1 MAAKRLTRREIVQE
15 DKIQAAL
22 SGIYKWS
29 SQNHSLLIAFFAIF
43 LLSILGS
50 YFWQNYQSDRSEE
63 IQVQFGEALKI
74 YHAPVVEET
83 AEDSEDPIIFDE
95 YIFATDEERREKA
108 LEGFTA
114 VVEDATGTHLGLLAR
129 YYRGLIKQEMGQ
141 MGTAEEELNF
151 VVQNSAE
158 LQTRNLARHLL
169 AGIAESQ
176 DDRQLANQLL
186 EAILLED
193 TASFPK
199 DTILLRLAQNHEA
212 AGNAEKALK
221 FYTTLTTE
229 YPTSDYSQE
238 AQRRLDQLEKEQK

>member
-15 DKIQAAL
+15 DKIQTAL
-22 SGIYKWS
+22 SGIYEWS
-29 SQNHSLLIAFFAIF
+29 SQNRYSLIAFFAIF

-63 IQVQFGEALKI
+63 IQAQFGEALKI
-74 YHAPVVEET
+74 YHAPVVENT

-114 VVEDATGTHLGLLAR
+114 VVENAKGNHLGLLAR
-129 YYRGLIKQEMGQ
+129 YYRGLLKQEMGQ
-141 MGTAEEELNF
+141 MGTAEEELNL

-158 LQTRNLARHLL
+158 PQTRNLARQLL
-169 AGIAESQ
+169 AGIAESR
-176 DDRQLANQLL
+176 DDRQLATQLL

-193 TASFPK
+193 TAFFPK
-199 DTILLRLAQNHEA
+199 DTLLLRLAQNHEA
-212 AGNAEKALK
+212 AGNAEKALL
-221 FYTTLTTE
+221 FYARLTTE
-229 YPTSDYSQE
+229 YPTSEDSQE
-238 AQRRLDQLEKEQK
+238 AQRRLDELEREQ

>member
-1 MAAKRLTRREIVQE
+1 MVAKRLTRREIVQE

-22 SGIYKWS
+22 SGILAWS
-29 SQNHSLLIAFFAIF
+29 SQNLFLLIAVFAIF

-50 YFWQNYQSDRSEE
+50 YLWQNYQSSRSEE
-63 IQVQFGEALKI
+63 IQAQFGEALKI
-74 YHAPVVEET
+74 YHAPVVEDT
-83 AEDSEDPIIFDE
+83 PEDSEDPIIFDE

-114 VVEDATGTHLGLLAR
+114 VMEDAPGTHLGLLAR
-129 YYRGLIKQEMGQ
+129 YYTGLLKKEMGQ

-158 LQTRNLARHLL
+158 PQTRNLARHLL
-169 AGIAESQ
+169 ADIAESQ
-176 DDRQLANQLL
+176 DNRQLATQLL

-212 AGNAEKALK
+212 AGNAEKALT
-221 FYTTLTTE
+221 FYTRLTTE
-229 YPTSDYSQE
+229 YPTSDDSQE
-238 AQRRLDQLEKEQK
+238 AQRRLDQLEKEH

>member
-22 SGIYKWS
+22 SGIFTWS
-29 SQNHSLLIAFFAIF
+29 SQNRSLLIACFSIF

-50 YFWQNYQSDRSEE
+50 WLWQDYQSGRSEE
-63 IQVQFGEALKI
+63 IQAQFGEALKI
-74 YHAPVVEET
+74 YHAPVVEDTPEN
-83 AEDSEDPIIFDE
+83 SEDPIIFDE

-114 VVEDATGTHLGLLAR
+114 VVEDAPGTHLGLLAR
-129 YYRGLIKQEMGQ
+129 YYMGLLKQEMGQ
-141 MGTAEEELNF
+141 IGTAEEELNF
-151 VVQNSAE
+151 VVRNSSE
-158 LQTRNLARHLL
+158 PQTRNLARHLL
-169 AGIAESQ
+169 ASIAESQ
-176 DDRQLANQLL
+176 DDRELASQLL

-212 AGNAEKALK
+212 AGNAEKALT
-221 FYTTLTTE
+221 FYTRLTTE
-229 YPTSDYSQE
+229 YPTSDDSQE
-238 AQRRLDQLEKEQK
+238 AQRRLDQLEKEH

>member
-22 SGIYKWS
+22 SGIFAWS
-29 SQNHSLLIAFFAIF
+29 SQNRFLLIACFSIF

-50 YFWQNYQSDRSEE
+50 WLWQDYQSGRSED
-63 IQVQFGEALKI
+63 IQAQFSEALKI
-74 YHAPVVEET
+74 YHAPVVEDTPEN
-83 AEDSEDPIIFDE
+83 SEDPIIFDE

-114 VVEDATGTHLGLLAR
+114 VVETASGTHLGLLAR
-129 YYRGLIKQEMGQ
+129 YYRGLLKQEMGQ

-151 VVQNSAE
+151 VVRNSAE
-158 LQTRNLARHLL
+158 PQTRNLARHLL
-169 AGIAESQ
+169 ASIAESQ
-176 DDRQLANQLL
+176 DDHQLASQLL

-193 TASFPK
+193 TVSFPK

-212 AGNAEKALK
+212 AGNAEKALT
-221 FYTTLTTE
+221 FYTRLTTE
-229 YPTSDYSQE
+229 YPTSDDSQE
-238 AQRRLDQLEKEQK
+238 AQSRLDQLEKE

>member
-29 SQNHSLLIAFFAIF
+29 SQNRSLLIAFFAIF

-114 VVEDATGTHLGLLAR
+114 VVEDAPGTHLGLLAR

-151 VVQNSAE
+151 VVQNSVE
-158 LQTRNLARHLL
+158 PQTRNLARHLL

-176 DDRQLANQLL
+176 DDHQRATQLL
-186 EAILLED
+186 EEILFED

-212 AGNAEKALK
+212 AGNAEEALK
-221 FYTTLTTE
+221 LYTRLTTE
-229 YPTSDYSQE
+229 YPTSDDSQE
-238 AQRRLDQLEKEQK
+238 AQRRLDQLEKEQE

>member
-1 MAAKRLTRREIVQE
+1 VVAKRLTRREIVQE

-22 SGIYKWS
+22 SGILAWS
-29 SQNHSLLIAFFAIF
+29 SQNLFLLIAVFAIF

-50 YFWQNYQSDRSEE
+50 YLWQNYQSSRSEE
-63 IQVQFGEALKI
+63 IQAQFGEALKI
-74 YHAPVVEET
+74 YHAPVVEDTPEN
-83 AEDSEDPIIFDE
+83 SEDPIIFDA

-108 LEGFTA
+108 LDGFTA
-114 VVEDATGTHLGLLAR
+114 VVEAAPGTHLGLLAR
-129 YYRGLIKQEMGQ
+129 YYRGLLKQEMGQ

-151 VVQNSAE
+151 VVRNSAE
-158 LQTRNLARHLL
+158 PQTRNLARHLL

-176 DDRQLANQLL
+176 DDRQLATQLL

-193 TASFPK
+193 STSFPK

-221 FYTTLTTE
+221 FYTRLTTE
-229 YPTSDYSQE
+229 YPTSADSQE
-238 AQRRLDQLEKEQK
+238 AQRRLDQIEKEKK